1 MDAASLMGFAVLGSI
16 KMAER
21 RRATE
26 SLMLSMLP
34 GPPATRAALASVAV
48 TQQARDSVRRERKV
62 AAAIMSLLPEL
73 ASGTPLAVAL
83 MNSPLLCDLDAD
95 EIEEDMTAI
104 WAEYGT
110 PRFGIEL
117 PREGDL
123 WDRP

>member
-1 MDAASLMGFAVLGSI
+1 MAMDTASLMGFAVLASM
-16 KMAER
+16 KMAEQK
-21 RRATE
+21 
-26 SLMLSMLP
+26 LVP
-34 GPPATRAALASVAV
+34 GPPATRAAFSAFAV
-48 TQQARDSVRRERKV
+48 GVVARDSLRREKKA

-95 EIEEDMTAI
+95 EIEEDMRAI